1 MAGLICDKSFPFVSF
16 RFRRRHPCRVRIR
29 IHSLLLMLLKNVI
42 IKLED
47 RLLNRVAGNYGPHAM
62 PLDSASFNFSEQFHD
77 LYLF

>member
-1 MAGLICDKSFPFVSF
+1 
-16 RFRRRHPCRVRIR
+16 
-29 IHSLLLMLLKNVI
+29 MLLKNVI